1 MMHKRSDPSPT
12 LNILGTSGVGMHR
25 SQSAYLLYIID
36 GYVLAG
42 WYIVHGGCE
51 SVHISGH

>member
-42 WYIVHGGCE
+42 WYIVRGGCE
-51 SVHISGH
+51 SVHIAGN